1 MFIVGTED
9 YSKMAYNYL
18 VDNSLT
24 HRKYMCGICL
34 KYVSD
39 SLNKENDNI
48 DSSNKVLSDENNEKN
63 SNELEESIILSIEEL
78 LKKLAQKKN
87 LEIIEKLNGKL
98 QSPTSFISTNYVR
111 PAISNNRQISSMYKD
126 LNFLKKIDLNVYL
139 ADRKPIL
146 ISFLKGIV
154 SKSHCNP
161 FLLAVIV
168 EAIYHLKNTNLI
180 RPHCF
185 LTNLVKTFIS
195 GSKTVTAINGKI
207 LPGAS
212 DTSYRKWVNENGRET
227 NGVPYCDLDVYVDNI
242 GKYIVKK
249 YRVHSER
256 NNSPTVVTAVIN
268 IELQQNKGDTKNIQ
282 FIENLQPRYWQGT
295 LNQRSNS
302 MFDGKGN

>member
-1 MFIVGTED
+1 
-9 YSKMAYNYL
+9 MAYNYL

-168 EAIYHLKNTNLI
+168 EAIYHLKITNLI
-180 RPHCF
+180 LLLCF
-185 LTNLVKTFIS
+185 LSNLIETFIS
-195 GSKTVTAINGKI
+195 GSKTVTTINGKI
-207 LPGAS
+207 LPVVS
-212 DTSYRKWVNENGRET
+212 DPSHRKWVNDNRREK
-227 NGVPYCDLDVYVDNI
+227 NRIPYCDLDVYVDI

-249 YRVHSER
+249 CRVHSER
-256 NNSPTVVTAVIN
+256 INSPTVVTAVIN
-268 IELQQNKGDTKNIQ
+268 IEPQQNKGDTKNIQ